1 MRVRC
6 APICLGLILL
16 MSVYPCA
23 WADEAADQLE
33 RARLL
38 RDLAETRPD
47 LQPDPGVARL
57 PGASIEAER
66 APSRDTV
73 RRQQFEDSQWRQLL
87 GNQQMQIHTPP
98 TQEIPQ
104 SQWRSQTFERDR
116 AAEELSADILR
127 RNREYLS
134 NSHR

>member
-1 MRVRC
+1 V
-6 APICLGLILL
+6 
-16 MSVYPCA
+16 
-23 WADEAADQLE
+23 
-33 RARLL
+33 
-38 RDLAETRPD
+38 ETRPD
-47 LQPDPGVARL
+47 LQPEHGAARL
-57 PGASIEAER
+57 PGASIEAAR

-87 GNQQMQIHTPP
+87 GSQQMQIYTPS

-127 RNREYLS
+127 RSREYLS